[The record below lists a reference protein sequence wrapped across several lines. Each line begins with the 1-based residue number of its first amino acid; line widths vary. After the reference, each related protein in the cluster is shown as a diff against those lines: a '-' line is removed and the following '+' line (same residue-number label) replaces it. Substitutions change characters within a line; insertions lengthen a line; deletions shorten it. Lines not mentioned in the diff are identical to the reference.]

1 MKPNLSKIVVV
12 LSYLSAAVAICS
24 WSLTYGAIR
33 LLGII
38 SSAAYLPALFLFAPL
53 LAFAIAYARLVSD
66 FSMGKNQGIVAI
78 IGNCCMAA
86 AVLFYLGFVRTPGL
100 LD

>member
-24 WSLTYGAIR
+24 WSLSYGAIR
-33 LLGII
+33 LLAII

-66 FSMGKNQGIVAI
+66 SSLGRIKELWRLPGTVAWQRQSCSI
-78 IGNCCMAA
+78 
-86 AVLFYLGFVRTPGL
+86 
-100 LD
+100 